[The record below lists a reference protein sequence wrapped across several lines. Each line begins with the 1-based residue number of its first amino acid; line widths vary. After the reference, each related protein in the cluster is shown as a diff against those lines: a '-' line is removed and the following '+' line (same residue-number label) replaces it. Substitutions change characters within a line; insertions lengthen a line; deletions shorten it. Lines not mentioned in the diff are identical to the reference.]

1 MRPRQG
7 YADQLKLKKVEEAKW
22 EFIKNNGK
30 DMRLSKNKVSHES
43 EIIGRK
49 VSAIRIED
57 FKTLKEPM

>member
-1 MRPRQG
+1 V

-22 EFIKNNGK
+22 EFIKKKNSE
-30 DMRLSKNKVSHES
+30 DMRLSKNKVSRES
-43 EIIGRK
+43 ETIGRK